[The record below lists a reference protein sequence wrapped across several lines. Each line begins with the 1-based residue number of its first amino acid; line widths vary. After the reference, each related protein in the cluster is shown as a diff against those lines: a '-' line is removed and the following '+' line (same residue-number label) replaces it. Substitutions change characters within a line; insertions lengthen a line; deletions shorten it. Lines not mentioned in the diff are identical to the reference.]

1 MIEKKD
7 KELINNNL
15 HLTINQ
21 MVDFFNKKYTK
32 KEIKNFLSNN
42 NISCQKE
49 NKETRATRKQIAQR
63 IQTPINHNYFKTWTH
78 NMAYVLGIWYADGC
92 IFTNKGRG
100 YYFSIK
106 LNKKDKYLLQL
117 ILDDLN
123 SLHNIYENNDG
134 SVHITISSKT
144 IYQDLIALGGKENK
158 SLSIILPNVPDEYMY
173 DFIRGYFDGD
183 GSLHCSKNGKTASFV
198 STYDF
203 CMTAKKV
210 IEKELNIHCSVY
222 QYYDNGITSTLQISG
237 GKQVPKFLSW
247 IYDNCDLKL
256 ERKYLKYLEYFV
268 A

>member
-1 MIEKKD
+1 MIEKND

-21 MVDFFNKKYTK
+21 MVDFFNKKYTR

-42 NISCQKE
+42 NLRCQKE
-49 NKETRATRKQIAQR
+49 NKETRAARKQIAQR

-78 NMAYVLGIWYADGC
+78 NMAYILGIWYADGC

-117 ILDDLN
+117 ILNDLN

-144 IYQDLIALGGKENK
+144 IYQDLIVLRGKENK
-158 SLSIILPNVPDEYMY
+158 SLSIILPNVPDEYMH

-183 GSLHCSKNGKTASFV
+183 GCVTYKKDKGYYSRYICSGSKEF
-198 STYDF
+198 
-203 CMTAKKV
+203 
-210 IEKELNIHCSVY
+210 IE
-222 QYYDNGITSTLQISG
+222 GI
-237 GKQVPKFLSW
+237 
-247 IYDNCDLKL
+247 Y
-256 ERKYLKYLEYFV
+256 KYLKNNKVIGGSGVYNSKGCKIPRLLFNKKDGINFEKYMMKDNPYLYLKRKHNLE
-268 A
+268 